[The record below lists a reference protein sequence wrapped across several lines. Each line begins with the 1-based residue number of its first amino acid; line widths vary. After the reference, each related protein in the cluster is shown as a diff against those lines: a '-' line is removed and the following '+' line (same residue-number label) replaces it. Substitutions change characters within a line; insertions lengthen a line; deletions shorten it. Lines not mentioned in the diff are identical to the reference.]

1 MNLYELSKSHSC
13 RAEIRAD
20 EILSVYQ
27 CNYVI
32 LLLLYWGI
40 DAYGFVEEKGLI
52 IPLLTMPCSQSNF
65 VLYAEEPS
73 PYLSCA
79 FNVPFPYLW

>member
-1 MNLYELSKSHSC
+1 MNLFELSKSHNC
-13 RAEIRAD
+13 WAEIRAD

-40 DAYGFVEEKGLI
+40 YAYGFVEEKGLT
-52 IPLLTMPCSQSNF
+52 IPLLTTSCSQSNF
-65 VLYAEEPS
+65 VLYAEQPS
-73 PYLSCA
+73 PYLSSA
-79 FNVPFPYLW
+79 LEVPFPYLW